1 MTGMAARHRRAGAT
15 RLTARICD
23 HASSD
28 DSVTGPSFVPGST
41 ALLTSTVSVPN
52 RSTAASTSSA
62 ALASRARSAGTKTAS
77 PSMPSITRPPRSESR
92 PVTTTRAPSE
102 ANSRAMWTPMPA
114 VDPVTRAT
122 SPSSRPTS
130 GAEDVGQLR
139 GNDDLELVVGAGL
152 GIAVGAPALEVGRVA
167 EALALHVLVGDLA
180 NKLGAQR
187 LPRHVLALAP
197 AAEPAG
203 HRAPRRSD
211 RLRPPGPRVAVEG
224 VLPVGRQLVDQL
236 LAPAHGERAGD
247 ADVVEVAVRVVEPEQ
262 QRPDDPAALVPAE
275 PGDDAVG
282 RALVLDLDH
291 HPLVLAVVDV
301 LPLDDNTVESG
312 ALETIEPVARDT
324 RIGGE
329 WRQVDRRLE
338 GLADL
343 LQVRPPIGE
352 R

>member
-28 DSVTGPSFVPGST
+28 NSVTGPSFVPGST

-92 PVTTTRAPSE
+92 PVTTTRAP
-102 ANSRAMWTPMPA
+102 
-114 VDPVTRAT
+114 
-122 SPSSRPTS
+122 
-130 GAEDVGQLR
+130 
-139 GNDDLELVVGAGL
+139 
-152 GIAVGAPALEVGRVA
+152 
-167 EALALHVLVGDLA
+167 
-180 NKLGAQR
+180 
-187 LPRHVLALAP
+187 
-197 AAEPAG
+197 
-203 HRAPRRSD
+203 
-211 RLRPPGPRVAVEG
+211 
-224 VLPVGRQLVDQL
+224 PVGRQLVDQL

-343 LQVRPPIGE
+343 LQVRPPI
-352 R
+352 